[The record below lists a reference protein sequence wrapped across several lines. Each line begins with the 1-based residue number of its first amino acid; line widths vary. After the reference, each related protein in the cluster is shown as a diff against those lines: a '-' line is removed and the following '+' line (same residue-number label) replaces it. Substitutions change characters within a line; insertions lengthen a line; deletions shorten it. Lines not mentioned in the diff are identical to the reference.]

1 MFVYKVSDILKFDV
15 DNVDV
20 CVDIYMS
27 HNSSDFASGTN
38 ETEPVTLSTQDM
50 EVLQISWELEFLQFM
65 KISVIQMTQE
75 WKNTSVQTLSLT

>member
-38 ETEPVTLSTQDM
+38 ETEPVMLSTQDM
-50 EVLQISWELEFLQFM
+50 EVLQIS
-65 KISVIQMTQE
+65 
-75 WKNTSVQTLSLT
+75 

>member
-27 HNSSDFASGTN
+27 HNSSDFASWTN
-38 ETEPVTLSTQDM
+38 ETEPVMLSTQDM
-50 EVLQISWELEFLQFM
+50 EVLQIS
-65 KISVIQMTQE
+65 
-75 WKNTSVQTLSLT
+75 